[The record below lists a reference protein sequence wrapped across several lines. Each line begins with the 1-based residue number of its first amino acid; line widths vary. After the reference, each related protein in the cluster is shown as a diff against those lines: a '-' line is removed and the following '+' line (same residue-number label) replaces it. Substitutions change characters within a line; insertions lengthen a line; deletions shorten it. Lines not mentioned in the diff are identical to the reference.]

1 VKSESNVT
9 WRKIAMLI
17 LKHTESPKQRYRLYF
32 YVINITGI
40 LLALA

>member
-1 VKSESNVT
+1 MKVESNIHE
-9 WRKIAMLI
+9 KIAVLV
-17 LKHTESPKQRYRLYF
+17 LKHTESPKQRYELYF